1 MDNEYRFA
9 AIRGMQAGR
18 AFYVAMIPFV
28 MVERLFR
35 YEQSGLSPEHRA
47 QRELNKTRVPPLARY
62 ITENANNYVL
72 SPLAASISGAFSFE
86 PAAGERSVGTL
97 AIDMSATLLL
107 NDGQHRRAGIV
118 ESLRQRPHLGRDTI
132 AVTLF
137 PDEGLERS
145 QQMFVDLNQH
155 GVKPARSL
163 RLFYD
168 HRSAGAKLS
177 RSVIQSTPLLLSLV
191 DFTRS
196 SIAAGSAKLFAFSNM
211 HTATM
216 TLVNSAGIQ
225 ATPEDPALIVEFW
238 QHIINNMP
246 DWLAAAR
253 GEVCPSKLRREM
265 VHAHGVA
272 LEAIAIAGAR
282 AINEAPSTWRDLLCG
297 LQQIDWSRTNTS
309 LWEGRALVGGRVNR
323 SRTSIL
329 LTADLL
335 SRRLLPSAADAVRGL
350 H

>member
-1 MDNEYRFA
+1 MDNQYKFA

-18 AFYVAMIPFV
+18 AFYVAMIPLA

-35 YEQSGLSPEHRA
+35 YEGRGLAPEHRV
-47 QRELNKTRVPPLARY
+47 QRDLNKTRIPSIARY
-62 ITENANNYVL
+62 ITENANDYVL
-72 SPLAASISGAFSFE
+72 SPLSASIDGAFSFE
-86 PAAGERSVGTL
+86 PVAGERSVGTL
-97 AIDMSATLLL
+97 AIDMGATLLL

-118 ESLRQRPHLGRDTI
+118 EGLRQRPHLGRDTI

-168 HRSAGAKLS
+168 RRNDGAGLS
-177 RSVIQSTPLLLSLV
+177 RAVVRAIPLLLDLV

-196 SIAAGSAKLFAFSNM
+196 SISAKSPKLFAFSNV
-211 HTATM
+211 HTATV
-216 TLVNSAGIQ
+216 TLVNATGIP
-225 ATPEDPALIVEFW
+225 ATPENPTVIVEFW
-238 QHIINNMP
+238 EQVVANMP

-253 GEVCPSKLRREM
+253 GEVCPSQLRREM
-265 VHAHGVA
+265 VHAHGIA

-282 AINEAPSTWRDLLCG
+282 AINEAPFTWREVLRG
-297 LQQIDWSRTNTS
+297 LQRIDWSRTNS
-309 LWEGRALVGGRVNR
+309 NLWEGRALMGGRVNR

-329 LTADLL
+329 LTAELL
-335 SRRLLPSAADAVRGL
+335 SRWLLPHAADGAQGV